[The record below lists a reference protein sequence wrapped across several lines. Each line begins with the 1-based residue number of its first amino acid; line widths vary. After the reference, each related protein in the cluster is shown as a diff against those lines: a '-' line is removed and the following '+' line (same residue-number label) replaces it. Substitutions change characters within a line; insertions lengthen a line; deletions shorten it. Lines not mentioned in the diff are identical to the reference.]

1 MPLTGIETK
10 LLLIGADIAS
20 DVIMDIY
27 FDMKSKGQETITAD
41 DILAHAARWK
51 SLKSEEMAK
60 VEARIEARKT
70 DPA

>member
-1 MPLTGIETK
+1 MALTGIEAK
-10 LLLIGADIAS
+10 LLMIGGDIAS
-20 DVIMDIY
+20 DVLMDLY

-51 SLKSEEMAK
+51 SLKSKEMAK
-60 VEARIEARKT
+60 VVARIEARKT